1 MALTLWSG
9 RGTWEGWKIRKQ
21 YQGCKFGESV
31 LVDPDGVPYSP
42 SDILASRNAT
52 NLSKNKNNNNSNKS
66 IKE

>member
-9 RGTWEGWKIRKQ
+9 KGTWEGWKIRKQ

-42 SDILASRNAT
+42 SDILASRNSA
-52 NLSKNKNNNNSNKS
+52 NLSEKEKINKSNKS